1 MINYLEIPTGRDVPH
16 TINSII
22 EIPKGSSNKYEYDK
36 ELNVFRL
43 DRTLY
48 SPVHYPG
55 AYGFIPQTHS
65 EDGDPLDVVVMVEG
79 ATFPGMLI
87 EVRPLGVLVMRDD
100 AGLDHKIL
108 AVPTNDPRMRDVHGL
123 QHLPSHYLA
132 EVDYFFNIYKD
143 LEGKKSDTYG
153 WEDRLVAYKVIN
165 ECVQRYADLKNGLID
180 RWNNLTPKG
189 KRAKF
194 VIKRGTGTRNSS
206 GINAVQAAAEARKAA
221 HDSTTGEADADTAG
235 AETPMAKSHS
245 AKASAP
251 KGKAKPK
258 AKATVKIKASPR
270 AKSKFKG

>member
-1 MINYLEIPTGRDVPH
+1 MTNFLELPTGSDVPQI
-16 TINSII
+16 INAVI

-65 EDGDPLDVVVMVEG
+65 EDADPLDVVVMVEHEAFTG
-79 ATFPGMLI
+79 CLI

-100 AGLDHKIL
+100 HGLDHKIL

-153 WEDRLVAYKVIN
+153 WEDRLVAYKVIE
-165 ECVQRYADLKNGLID
+165 ECCQRYRDLKSGLID
-180 RWNNLTPKG
+180 RFNEVTAKG
-189 KRAKF
+189 KKAKF
-194 VIKRGTGTRNSS
+194 KPTRGTGLRETRT
-206 GINAVQAAAEARKAA
+206 GMWKEGAATPPVEVTAVIRK
-221 HDSTTGEADADTAG
+221 
-235 AETPMAKSHS
+235 K
-245 AKASAP
+245 KA
-251 KGKAKPK
+251 
-258 AKATVKIKASPR
+258 
-270 AKSKFKG
+270 

>member
-1 MINYLEIPTGRDVPH
+1 MINYLELPTGRDVPH
-16 TINSII
+16 TINAVI
-22 EIPKGSSNKYEYDK
+22 EIPKGSSNKYEFDK
-36 ELNVFRL
+36 DMNVFRL

-65 EDGDPLDVVVMVEG
+65 EDGDPLDIVVMVEG
-79 ATFPGMLI
+79 ATFPGCLI

-108 AVPTNDPRMRDVHGL
+108 AVPVNDPRMRDVHGL

-165 ECVQRYADLKNGLID
+165 ECVQRYVDLKSGLID
-180 RWNNLTPKG
+180 RWNNITNKG
-189 KRAKF
+189 RRAK
-194 VIKRGTGTRNSS
+194 VAIKRGTGTRTNGVNGGGTPTSDS
-206 GINAVQAAAEARKAA
+206 FRPGAKATAE
-221 HDSTTGEADADTAG
+221 GEAPAETTADGKVKRPTAG
-235 AETPMAKSHS
+235 AEHPGRKS
-245 AKASAP
+245 
-251 KGKAKPK
+251 
-258 AKATVKIKASPR
+258 R
-270 AKSKFKG
+270 AKRKG